1 MPKAYSHKMNIKKV
15 IPILEWLPNYNISF
29 FKGDLVAGI
38 TVGII
43 LIPQGIAYAL
53 IAGLPPIYGLYCALV
68 PQVMYTIFGS
78 SRQVA
83 IGPVAMDSLIVAT
96 GVSTLALAGSESY
109 ISIAILLALMVGA
122 IQFILGVFSLGFIV
136 NFLSKPVIT
145 GFTSAVALII
155 GLNQFRNLLG
165 VDFIQSDQIQY
176 VIEDIWL
183 QIASFNHHTTII
195 GLFSVLIII
204 IFRKINKKIP
214 NALIVVVIGILIMKY
229 FGNSLSDVSI
239 VKDIPSGLPLFGIP
253 DFDVDQ
259 IKELFPIALTL
270 VMVGYLETISIGKS
284 LEAKQDEYRI
294 RPNQELIALGLSN
307 MVGSLF
313 KAYPSTSSFSRSAI
327 NQESGAKTGMAA
339 LISVVMVM
347 VTLLFLTPL
356 FYHLPKTVLAA
367 IIIVAVFNL
376 INIKEGH
383 FLWKANKLDFWLM
396 ISTFL
401 ATLLLGIEFGIVVGV
416 GLSLIVLIFR
426 TSRPYIAELGKVPD
440 SNFYRNKNRFEE
452 VILEDD
458 ILVFRFDAQLFYAN
472 ANYFRDNLDEM
483 ASKKGKAL
491 KLIVLDAESI
501 NRVDSTGLEMLKERI
516 KFYKKKDVV
525 FYFAGVKGPVR
536 DDLFRSGVLQIID
549 INHFFMRVNQAV
561 KYYKTGDRK
570 HQEKYAKYIHQAYK

>member
-1 MPKAYSHKMNIKKV
+1 MNIKKV
-15 IPILEWLPNYNISF
+15 IPILEWLPNYNTSL

-68 PQVMYTIFGS
+68 PQVMYAIFGS

-109 ISIAILLALMVGA
+109 ISIAILLALMVGT
-122 IQFILGVFSLGFIV
+122 IQFILGIFSLGFIV

-165 VDFIQSDQIQY
+165 VDFLQSDQIQLLL
-176 VIEDIWL
+176 IDFWSQL
-183 QIASFNHHTTII
+183 SSFNTQTTII
-195 GLFSVLIII
+195 GVVSILLIII
-204 IFRKINKKIP
+204 LRKINKKIP
-214 NALIVVVIGILIMKY
+214 NALIVVTFGILTVKY
-229 FGNSLSDVSI
+229 FGDSFADVAI
-239 VKDIPSGLPLFGIP
+239 VKEIPSGLPVFGMP
-253 DFDVDQ
+253 EFDLDQ
-259 IKELFPIALTL
+259 IKELMPIALTL
-270 VMVGYLETISIGKS
+270 VMVGFLETISIGKS

-307 MVGSLF
+307 IAGSFF

-339 LISVVMVM
+339 LISVLMV
-347 VTLLFLTPL
+347 VITLLFLTPL

-367 IIIVAVFNL
+367 IIIVAVFGL
-376 INIKEGH
+376 INFKEAV
-383 FLWKANKLDFWLM
+383 FLWKANNLDFWLM
-396 ISTFL
+396 MSTFL
-401 ATLLLGIEFGIVVGV
+401 ATLLLGIEYGILVGV
-416 GLSLIVLIFR
+416 GLSLIILIYR
-426 TSRPYIAELGKVPD
+426 TSKPYVTELGKVPN
-440 SNFYRNKNRFEE
+440 SNFYRNKNRFDE
-452 VILEDD
+452 VIIEDD

-472 ANYFRDNLDEM
+472 ANYFRDHLDVM
-483 ASKKGKAL
+483 ASNKGNAL

-501 NRVDSTGLEMLKERI
+501 NRVDSTGVEMLKERI
-516 KFYKKKDVV
+516 KFYQKKNVT

-536 DDLFRSGVLQIID
+536 DDLFRSGILQIID
-549 INHFFMRVNQAV
+549 INHFFMRANQAV
-561 KYYKTGDRK
+561 KFYKTGDRK
-570 HQEKYAKYIHQAYK
+570 HQEKFAKYIHQSYE